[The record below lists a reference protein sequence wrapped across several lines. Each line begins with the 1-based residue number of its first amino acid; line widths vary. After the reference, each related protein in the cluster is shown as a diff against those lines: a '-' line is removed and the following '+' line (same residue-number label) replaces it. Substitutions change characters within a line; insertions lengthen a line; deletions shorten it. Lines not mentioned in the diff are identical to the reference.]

1 MNYTVITE
9 DDFYALLKK
18 ESIEMTELP
27 RLLIRRLEENE
38 MKISVAESCTGGL
51 ISKLLTDEPGV
62 SEVFD
67 CGVCS
72 YANCIKEKLLGVKAQ
87 TLESFGAVSPQTATE
102 MAQGVRL
109 LAKAHIGISTTG
121 IAGPSGGSA
130 DKPVGTVFI
139 GVSSA
144 DQTKV
149 IKADFTAKNN
159 NRDKNRQLSAH
170 LAIYCAFASI
180 QAVSDL

>member
-1 MNYTVITE
+1 MNYTVVTE
-9 DDFYALLKK
+9 NDFYDLLKK
-18 ESIEMTELP
+18 ENADMTELP
-27 RLLIRRLEENE
+27 RLLISKLE
-38 MKISVAESCTGGL
+38 KKGLKVSSAESCTGGL

-72 YANCIKEKLLGVKAQ
+72 YANCIKEKLLGVKSE
-87 TLESFGAVSPQTATE
+87 TLESYGAVSPQTASE
-102 MAQGVRL
+102 MAQGVRR
-109 LAKAHIGISTTG
+109 LANTHIGISTTG

-130 DKPVGTVFI
+130 QKPVGTVFI
-139 GVSSA
+139 GISTESE
-144 DQTKV
+144 TKV

-159 NRDKNRQLSAH
+159 NRDKIRQLSAH

-180 QAVSDL
+180 